1 MAKFILQ
8 RVASMIPIVLA
19 ISFIIF
25 AIMSLTPGDPARM
38 TLGEDAS
45 EEALEAF
52 RAEHGLNRPM
62 VLQYVDYL
70 SGAVR
75 GDFGNSYRT
84 GLPVFREIVSRFPN
98 SLILT
103 FWGLLLSVLLGVPLG
118 TLSAVKQ
125 YTPIDSF
132 SLAFALLL
140 TSIPTFW
147 LGLMLALLFA
157 LKWGLLPATGVDTWK
172 HFILPAVTLGASA
185 TANLTRMTRSTMLEV
200 IRQDYIRTAR
210 AKGANER
217 RVIMKHAM
225 HNSILPIITVVG
237 MNFGV
242 LLGGTV
248 VIENVFAI
256 PGLGNLLIT
265 SVRMKD
271 IPMVTTSVMFS
282 AIFIG
287 VANLITDII
296 YAFVDPRVRMQYAK
310 ER

>member
-1 MAKFILQ
+1 
-8 RVASMIPIVLA
+8 MIPIVLA

>member
-1 MAKFILQ
+1 
-8 RVASMIPIVLA
+8 MIPIVLA

-210 AKGANER
+210 AKGANVR

>member
-1 MAKFILQ
+1 M
-8 RVASMIPIVLA
+8 
-19 ISFIIF
+19 
-25 AIMSLTPGDPARM
+25 
-38 TLGEDAS
+38 
-45 EEALEAF
+45 
-52 RAEHGLNRPM
+52 
-62 VLQYVDYL
+62 
-70 SGAVR
+70 
-75 GDFGNSYRT
+75 
-84 GLPVFREIVSRFPN
+84 
-98 SLILT
+98 T
-103 FWGLLLSVLLGVPLG
+103 FWGLLISVILGVPLG

-147 LGLMLALLFA
+147 LGLMLSLLFA